1 METLILR
8 INKYVEHD
16 HQRIITPV
24 RSNRF
29 RTVRSRN
36 IHFFITSDEIINRKT
51 ILSIEFSKAAI
62 SIDRF
67 LSVRLCVRLNQSE
80 KCVGVEH

>member
-1 METLILR
+1 MIVNVSLHLCDRIDFVLSAHETSI
-8 INKYVEHD
+8 
-16 HQRIITPV
+16 
-24 RSNRF
+24 
-29 RTVRSRN
+29 
-36 IHFFITSDEIINRKT
+36 FFITSDEIINRKT

-80 KCVGVEH
+80 KCVGVEHQKISY